1 MFVDEGMASATPYGS
16 GLALLEN
23 AEGQLDASGLWL
35 RVAVRDGRP
44 QLIAIESRSTEEPI
58 TTNAL
63 RFPLRKAVRHLIR
76 TNTIRLERDL
86 ETGEIYG
93 VYATSPTGPGEIRS
107 VEERTADVDRA
118 THPKRGRPRLTDEF
132 LSTIATT
139 WRDAQDQG
147 RAASYELA
155 TVHNVAPSTVRQ
167 WMFKARARGLARKE
181 EEDG

>member
-1 MFVDEGMASATPYGS
+1 MAFATPYGS
-16 GLALLEN
+16 GLAFLEN

-35 RVAVRDGRP
+35 RVEVRDGRP

-63 RFPLRKAVRHLIR
+63 RFPLRKAVRYLIR
-76 TNTIRLERDL
+76 AYTVRLERDV

-93 VYATSPTGPGEIRS
+93 LHATSPIGPGEIRS
-107 VEERTADVDRA
+107 LEERTADLHHA
-118 THPKRGRPRLTDEF
+118 AQPKRGRPRLTDEF
-132 LSTIATT
+132 LSEIAINWTNA
-139 WRDAQDQG
+139 RDQG

-155 TVHNVAPSTVRQ
+155 EIYDVAPSTVRQ

>member
-1 MFVDEGMASATPYGS
+1 MASATPYGFR
-16 GLALLEN
+16 LALLDN
-23 AEGQLDASGLWL
+23 AEGQLDPSGLWL

-44 QLIAIESRSTEEPI
+44 QLIAIESRSTGEPI

-76 TNTIRLERDL
+76 AHTVRLERDP

-93 VYATSPTGPGEIRS
+93 LYATSPTGPGEIRS
-107 VEERTADVDRA
+107 IEERTADVARA
-118 THPKRGRPRLTDEF
+118 GQPKLGRPRLTGEF
-132 LSTIATT
+132 LSEIAIN
-139 WRDAQDQG
+139 WKNAHDQG

-155 TVHNVAPSTVRQ
+155 AIYEVAPSTVRQ